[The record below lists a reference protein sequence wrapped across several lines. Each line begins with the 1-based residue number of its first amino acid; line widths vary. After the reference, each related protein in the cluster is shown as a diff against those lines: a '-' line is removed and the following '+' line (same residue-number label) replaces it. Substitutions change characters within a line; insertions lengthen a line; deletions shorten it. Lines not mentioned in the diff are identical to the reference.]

1 MKIDNLISPISNKNI
16 FSISKQD
23 EQIKDRLE
31 KISEMSDNFKENDK
45 YVIKIFKVEDNR
57 SLDFKEDLNTNDLY
71 LLKDFISSSNKN
83 NSICLDKIN
92 ELNVIKPDW
101 DVDNSKHNIFRKD
114 QIINQTRINLT
125 PIAKQ
130 SDKRIIYKYKHLFE
144 DVEEKN
150 NPKSVRGL
158 HGFKRF
164 NKNEEIESDITSF
177 RNNPSNFNITDI
189 SVNRISNIN
198 NMNIDALPNEK
209 FNPDQ
214 EIAKETLQLEET
226 TRNE

>member
-16 FSISKQD
+16 FSISKHD

-45 YVIKIFKVEDNR
+45 YVIKIFKVEDR

-130 SDKRIIYKYKHLFE
+130 SDKRIIY
-144 DVEEKN
+144 
-150 NPKSVRGL
+150 
-158 HGFKRF
+158 
-164 NKNEEIESDITSF
+164 
-177 RNNPSNFNITDI
+177 
-189 SVNRISNIN
+189 
-198 NMNIDALPNEK
+198 
-209 FNPDQ
+209 
-214 EIAKETLQLEET
+214 
-226 TRNE
+226 